1 LRAIVLP
8 RIRQSAADL
17 HLLESSREPSIMP
30 WKDRYTIS
38 DEKSLADA
46 DIRWPHGKRC
56 AVHIVVDLSVAR
68 GPGGIRASDLTS
80 PSATFGAKQGLDL
93 LLAALSRHG
102 LKATFA
108 VPAVIAEIDPA
119 RVKGLCEHGHEVAA
133 HGFKHE
139 DVSLLERNEEKARLE
154 RTTQILT
161 AIMGRRPA
169 GWFSLPRQEDA
180 FAVGTISPSTM
191 ELLLEDGYA
200 YMGNG
205 LADDIP
211 HYWVTDVASRRAML
225 TLPYYYHF
233 DDQFF
238 SMFPVRGSG
247 LENSD
252 MLFRNWRGEFDAQYK
267 RGRFFTMTLHP
278 QHIGWCTRMAGL
290 EAFLEYMTS
299 LPDLW
304 NPTGAECAQYWTTTY
319 PAATLKLEE
328 SIWRDYPGSLS

>member
-1 LRAIVLP
+1 
-8 RIRQSAADL
+8 
-17 HLLESSREPSIMP
+17 MP

-38 DEKSLADA
+38 DEKSLADE
-46 DIRWPHGKRC
+46 DVRWPHAKRC

-80 PSATFGAKQGLDL
+80 APATFGANRGLDL
-93 LLAALSRHG
+93 LLAALAEHG

-108 VPAVIAEIDPA
+108 VPAVTAEIYPA
-119 RVKGLCEHGHEVAA
+119 KIKALTAAGHEVAA

-139 DVSLLERNEEKARLE
+139 DVSSLDRDTEKARLQ

-161 AIMGRRPA
+161 ALTGRRPA
-169 GWFSLPRQEDA
+169 GWFSLPRQEDP
-180 FAVGTISPSTM
+180 FAVGTISPNTM
-191 ELLLEDGYA
+191 DLLLEEGYA

-211 HYWVTDVASRRAML
+211 HYWVTDVASQRAIL

-252 MLFRNWRGEFDAQYK
+252 MLFRNWRAELDAQYK

-278 QHIGWCTRMAGL
+278 QHIAWCNRMAGL
-290 EAFLEYMTS
+290 EDFLKHMKS

-304 NPTGAECAQYWTTTY
+304 NPTGAECAQYWTATY
-319 PAATLKLEE
+319 PAAAFLKLEP
-328 SIWRDYPGSLS
+328 SIWKDYPGSLS